1 MNIIDVLNIE
11 HHVIINMLMHVSR
24 RYIASF
30 CTTCLKTY
38 AMKDTVLKYKDRAT
52 KGFPRREGKYK
63 RHKISKDVIELKNP
77 YSRTQ
82 STGHSLTACMS
93 IVMQQQLSD
102 DLVKGDV
109 VQFSPE
115 EWGVDSAVI
124 YNGEML
130 EDMVYLSG
138 DSDLPDHYH
147 QLEDDVPL
155 LYWKEDYC
163 VFQFDLTPYK
173 DELLHNVSFC
183 DVDNMVYKNPWYTT
197 FVHEHR
203 LYTII
208 CQCQHNDVER
218 VKIAFIDN
226 LIQLDTQNACL
237 SVVDA
242 STIEM
247 DISIR

>member
-102 DLVKGDV
+102 DLVKV
-109 VQFSPE
+109 RVQQWIAQAGKSQHGIGGFSKL
-115 EWGVDSAVI
+115 VDDSQ
-124 YNGEML
+124 GE
-130 EDMVYLSG
+130 
-138 DSDLPDHYH
+138 
-147 QLEDDVPL
+147 
-155 LYWKEDYC
+155 
-163 VFQFDLTPYK
+163 FQRDRPTFDLAKVMLREDPGADSMWTELEGQVFREVVIPRREAASG
-173 DELLHNVSFC
+173 ELLH
-183 DVDNMVYKNPWYTT
+183 
-197 FVHEHR
+197 
-203 LYTII
+203 
-208 CQCQHNDVER
+208 
-218 VKIAFIDN
+218 AF
-226 LIQLDTQNACL
+226 QRA
-237 SVVDA
+237 
-242 STIEM
+242 
-247 DISIR
+247 